1 MTSGHKP
8 LEGVR
13 VLDIA
18 TMLAGP
24 FCATILG
31 EFGADVL
38 KIELVGRG
46 DPTRGMGGLNAR
58 RDSGYAWL
66 SEARNKRS
74 MTLDLRTPEGAEL
87 FKRMVA
93 DADIV
98 VENFLPGT
106 LERWGLGPDVL
117 KAVKEDIILVRVS
130 AYGQTGPGVRSRSP
144 WLWRTVL
151 PRWRVRQPSRHPG
164 FDEPR

>member
-1 MTSGHKP
+1 MTSQHKP
-8 LEGVR
+8 LDGVR

-24 FCATILG
+24 FCASILG

-46 DPTRGMGGLNAR
+46 DSMRSMGGLNAR
-58 RDSGYAWL
+58 SDAGYAWL
-66 SEARNKRS
+66 AEARNKRG
-74 MTLDLRTPEGAEL
+74 MTLDLRTPEGAAL
-87 FKRMVA
+87 FKKMVA
-93 DADIV
+93 KADIV

-117 KAVKEDIILVRVS
+117 KSVNEDIILVRVS
-130 AYGQTGPGVRSRSP
+130 AYGQTGPYKGR
-144 WLWRTVL
+144 
-151 PRWRVRQPSRHPG
+151 
-164 FDEPR
+164 